1 MSKKL
6 ANMPDANAG
15 SPKTTDHSTS
25 PTPGTPSPVY
35 RAMHSVELTF
45 VSADDEC
52 SEAAAARPS
61 ACGPCDVLA
70 DIVGQV
76 LCNTSKHAESR
87 QPSFLHLHAV
97 SSNLFRAMLQQTS
110 DPRALEH
117 PRDYQAISP
126 VDTSLALPGRQE
138 TSDSVSHD
146 ALLAEVR
153 LRHVGARRQRAHK
166 IQSEF

>member
-61 ACGPCDVLA
+61 ACGPC
-70 DIVGQV
+70 I
-76 LCNTSKHAESR
+76 TSKHAESR